1 MMLPNSSFLHL
12 LLLSWNV
19 DEPGASLSKFFNLP
33 ITKKLAAR
41 NLVKRGT
48 QTAAFLRD
56 PVSMESSGLNARG
69 FLDGPLTDEVTQFTV
84 SLAVGSPSKRFNLI
98 VDTSSANTVF
108 LADQFIATNTSIKTQ
123 DPVKVVYRDNSTF
136 LGLRVFDRIMFDD
149 IVLFNKSIA
158 VGNISKLMASW
169 DLAQDPCVGHV
180 VCNLLGTELVLA
192 RGTVLNDLDNSVP
205 AFTDALLCQRN
216 ITHPLFSLF
225 LRPTLKEDEVNGV
238 LTFGTTLFCAHTK
251 SDRPKPGDIDATKPT
266 GEVTFAIVNTLNA
279 STQYWGI
286 DQNVAYGARTILSSA
301 RAIIDSGTTLVLLE
315 SNSFRQYASLAGAVM
330 DPATGL
336 LRINRL
342 QSVFFTINGKPF
354 EFTANAQI
362 WPRALNTLI
371 GGSAKNV
378 YLIIAELEPTNGED
392 IDIVLGVVFLQRFFT
407 VYDYNNAQVGFANTA
422 FTNATTN

>member
-19 DEPGASLSKFFNLP
+19 DEPGASPSKFFNLP

-41 NLVKRGT
+41 NLVRRGT

-56 PVSMESSGLNARG
+56 PVSMESSGLNTRG
-69 FLDGPLTDEVTQFTV
+69 FLDGPLTDEVTQFTA
-84 SLAVGSPSKRFNLI
+84 SLDVGSPSKRFDLI

-108 LADQFIATNTSIKTQ
+108 LADQFIATKTSITTQ

-136 LGLRVFDRIMFDD
+136 LGVRVFDRIMFDD

-158 VGNISKLMASW
+158 IGKKSTGFGKADGI
-169 DLAQDPCVGHV
+169 
-180 VCNLLGTELVLA
+180 LGLGPRSLS
-192 RGTVLNDLDNSVP
+192 RGTVLNDLDNPVP

-216 ITHPLFSLF
+216 ITNPLFSLF

-238 LTFGTTLFCAHTK
+238 LTFG
-251 SDRPKPGDIDATKPT
+251 DIDATEPT

-286 DQNVAYGARTILSSA
+286 DQNVTYGARTILSSA
-301 RAIIDSGTTLVLLE
+301 KAIIDSSTTLVLLE
-315 SNSFRQYASLAGAVM
+315 SNAFRQYASLAGAVM

-336 LRINRL
+336 LRISDINRL

-407 VYDYNNAQVGFANTA
+407 VYDYKNAQVGFANTA